1 MLLPLIPDALHLLSD
16 VLEPLEHIDQLLARD
31 DQKRALDLSNS
42 RAVPL
47 VPLILCAFL
56 VRVREYVRVAEVR
69 ALHIQVERDVHRLT
83 LSSFIQVYV
92 KFDSAL
98 EDEKN
103 FFCIVTLLVESIL
116 GVDFH
121 GL

>member
-1 MLLPLIPDALHLLSD
+1 
-16 VLEPLEHIDQLLARD
+16 
-31 DQKRALDLSNS
+31 
-42 RAVPL
+42 
-47 VPLILCAFL
+47 
-56 VRVREYVRVAEVR
+56 
-69 ALHIQVERDVHRLT
+69 
-83 LSSFIQVYV
+83 
-92 KFDSAL
+92 L